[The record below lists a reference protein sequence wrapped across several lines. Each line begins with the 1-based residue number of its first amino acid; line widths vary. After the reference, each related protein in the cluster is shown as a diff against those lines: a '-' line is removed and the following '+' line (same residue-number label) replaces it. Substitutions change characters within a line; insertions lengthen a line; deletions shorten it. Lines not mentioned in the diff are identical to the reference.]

1 MGCIIAGA
9 PLARDG
15 TGGVT
20 DATNG
25 GDTPTPGTPGGRG
38 GRGMGGTADRPGIA
52 PILGIPADGN
62 QRHELFNNN

>member
-20 DATNG
+20 DATSG

-38 GRGMGGTADRPGIA
+38 GRGMGGTAGRPGIA

-62 QRHELFNNN
+62 QRHN

>member
-15 TGGVT
+15 RGGVP
-20 DATNG
+20 DATSG

-38 GRGMGGTADRPGIA
+38 GRGIGGTAGRPGMA

-62 QRHELFNNN
+62 QRHN